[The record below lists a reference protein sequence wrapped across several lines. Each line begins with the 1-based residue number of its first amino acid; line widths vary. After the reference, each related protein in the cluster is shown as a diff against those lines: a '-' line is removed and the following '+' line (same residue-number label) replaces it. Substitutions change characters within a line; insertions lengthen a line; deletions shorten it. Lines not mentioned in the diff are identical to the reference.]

1 MINKIL
7 FIGAIVLCVC
17 LSARAQTAR
26 EIISKSNKA
35 IETNAME
42 MLSTLNI
49 YNPKGDVRVRQIATA
64 TKKFG
69 EVSKTII
76 RFTAPPD
83 VAGTTMLIHDFE
95 NRDDDMWIYLPALRK
110 SRRIVSSEKGNNFM
124 GSEFT
129 NSDMS
134 IPNIDDF
141 DYKLLSESILEGK
154 ACYTIE
160 SVPKTQQIAN
170 NYNTKRKVSYIEKA
184 NFLTLK
190 IEHYDLKNQLKR
202 EQIITDY
209 RKQDNA
215 KWFAYAMEM
224 KNVQNGRRSVLK
236 VDAFQNSST
245 MTEEQ
250 FSPAMLDR

>member
-7 FIGAIVLCVC
+7 FIGTIML
-17 LSARAQTAR
+17 LLGLGSQAQTAR

-83 VAGTTMLIHDFE
+83 VTGTTMLIHDYP

-134 IPNIDDF
+134 VPNIDDF
-141 DYKLLSESILEGK
+141 DYKLLSKSIIEGK

-160 SVPKTQQIAN
+160 SVPKNEQIAG
-170 NYNTKRKVSYIEKA
+170 NYGTKRKVSYIEKT
-184 NFLTLK
+184 NFLALK
-190 IEHYDLKNQLKR
+190 VEHYDLKNQLKR
-202 EQIITDY
+202 EQIIADY
-209 RKQDNA
+209 RKHDNG
-215 KWFAYAMEM
+215 KWFAYTMEM
-224 KNVQNGRRSVLK
+224 KNLQNGRRSVLI